1 MIQGSI
7 NQLLGQ
13 ATAII
18 GIGKAIK
25 KNKSISDTEVE
36 EPETV
41 ENKVEE
47 PSPADIQ
54 KKKAEEELKAE
65 QERIRQGREAA
76 REQILLDTPWSKEKV
91 QMEREEAKS
100 KILDLGKGV

>member
-13 ATAII
+13 AAAVIS
-18 GIGKAIK
+18 IGKAVN
-25 KNKSISDTEVE
+25 KNKSISDTKVE
-36 EPETV
+36 EPEAV
-41 ENKVEE
+41 ETKVEE

-76 REQILLDTPWSKEKV
+76 REQILMDTPWSKEKV
-91 QMEREEAKS
+91 QMEKEDAKS